1 MIKKMVIW
9 FCFFRGY
16 KCPDCDR
23 KYFAIIYIKFE
34 KKRILILQMKI
45 GQMYD
50 ITLSPCS
57 KQRNSGRN
65 FKIQLVKTIILIQD
79 LKNIKH
85 F

>member
-50 ITLSPCS
+50 ITLSAQNNAIQVEILRYSSS
-57 KQRNSGRN
+57 KQ
-65 FKIQLVKTIILIQD
+65 
-79 LKNIKH
+79 
-85 F
+85 